1 MPVKSKARAV
11 PCERSRTEAECP
23 QEEVQDTSSRLRRA
37 LPRAVAVTETRPTC
51 PPWIEDHIFQVRSLA
66 TRTWMGERLDARRG
80 AFEIVL
86 EGSRA
91 FEKLF
96 ARAAA
101 ECGARI
107 ALDGGYEGRVVVVAG
122 RRGPDLV
129 APATDGGALG
139 VLGVASAANRG
150 ARRALLD
157 AGAADVVSPR
167 CDAWELARRLERVA
181 RIGRLAHRVEEG
193 VVEIESQRALF
204 QAVIDSIPF
213 SLYAIDRDY
222 RVVVWNRGREAGPFG
237 RPRQSVLGES
247 IFGAVGE
254 QARLREEFA
263 EVFESGLPRITEVE
277 GSAGGPQR
285 MFRVEK
291 IPMRLGSADEI
302 THVINFARDVTAQ
315 RRMERTMAQAEK
327 LAAVGRL
334 AAGIA
339 HEINNPLATIAGT
352 AEALRYALSDA
363 VPSSEGD
370 ELAQDAKVIEEEAYR
385 CKEILQSLLDFSR
398 SPSGESESVD
408 LAWVAK
414 RTVRLL
420 RHNPKLARNELRLE
434 LADESVSVLGNENAL
449 VEALMALI
457 LNAADATPEGSIVVS
472 ATVDESGR
480 PRLGVSDDGPGI
492 PADIRERICEPFFT
506 TKPPGQ
512 GTGLGLSV
520 VYGLVQAHEGELD
533 IQSSPGAGSRF
544 TMVFP
549 FHRESVEREEIE
561 V

>member
-1 MPVKSKARAV
+1 MD
-11 PCERSRTEAECP
+11 E
-23 QEEVQDTSSRLRRA
+23 
-37 LPRAVAVTETRPTC
+37 
-51 PPWIEDHIFQVRSLA
+51 
-66 TRTWMGERLDARRG
+66 
-80 AFEIVL
+80 
-86 EGSRA
+86 
-91 FEKLF
+91 
-96 ARAAA
+96 
-101 ECGARI
+101 
-107 ALDGGYEGRVVVVAG
+107 
-122 RRGPDLV
+122 
-129 APATDGGALG
+129 GALG
-139 VLGVASAANRG
+139 VLGVASALERDE
-150 ARRALLD
+150 RRALLE

-181 RIGRLAHRVEEG
+181 RVGRLAHRVEEG
-193 VVEIESQRALF
+193 VLEIESQRALF
-204 QAVIDSIPF
+204 QGVIDTIPF
-213 SLYAIDRDY
+213 SLYAIDREY

-254 QARLREEFA
+254 QVQLRQEFA
-263 EVFESGLPRITEVE
+263 EVFESGLPQTTEVA
-277 GSAGGPQR
+277 GSAGGPPR
-285 MFRVEK
+285 IFRVEK
-291 IPMRLGSADEI
+291 IPMRLGSGGEI
-302 THVINFARDVTAQ
+302 THVINFARDVTDQ

-352 AEALRYALSDA
+352 AEALRYALADG
-363 VPSSEGD
+363 VVGSESD
-370 ELAQDAKVIEEEAYR
+370 ELAQDTRVIEEEAYR

-398 SPSGESESVD
+398 SPSEERERVD

-420 RHNPKLARNELRLE
+420 RHNPKLARATLRVE
-434 LADESVSVLGNENAL
+434 IEEQEAAVLGNENAL
-449 VEALMALI
+449 IEALMALI
-457 LNAADATPEGSIVVS
+457 LNAADASPEGNIVVR
-472 ATVDESGR
+472 AGLDAEGH
-480 PRLGVSDDGPGI
+480 PLLGVSDDGPGI
-492 PADIRERICEPFFT
+492 PAGIRERICEPFFT

-533 IQSSPGAGSRF
+533 IQSSPETGSRF

-549 FHRESVEREEIE
+549 ECRESIDREEIG